1 MFREWR
7 SSMKRLL
14 RSAIG
19 LAVGFGLC
27 VSVAAPALAGY
38 GNHAERATEKIQTRV
53 GIAKL
58 YLELEAA
65 ELRAIGEQRVPTA
78 P

>member
-1 MFREWR
+1 
-7 SSMKRLL
+7 MKRLL
-14 RSAIG
+14 RSAVG
-19 LAVGFGLC
+19 LAVGLGLC
-27 VSVAAPALAGY
+27 LSVAAPAFAGY
-38 GNHAERATEKIQTRV
+38 GNHAERATEKVQTRV

-65 ELRAIGEQRVPTA
+65 ELRAIGEKRVPTA

>member
-1 MFREWR
+1 MGVP
-7 SSMKRLL
+7 MKTLV

-19 LAVGFGLC
+19 LAIGVGLC
-27 VSVAAPALAGY
+27 VTVAAPALAGY

-58 YLELEAA
+58 YLELQAA
-65 ELRAIGEQRVPTA
+65 ELRAIGESRVPTA